1 MKDLINNLELRII
14 AAFNYQNLLEARE
27 EEYDEDC
34 ICEVKSEFIRRY
46 NNRLTEEQ
54 IDYITKL

>member
-14 AAFNYQNLLEARE
+14 AAFNYQSLLEARG

-34 ICEVKSEFIRRY
+34 ICEIKSEFIRRY
-46 NNRLTEEQ
+46 NNRLNKEQ

>member
-14 AAFNYQNLLEARE
+14 AAFNYQNLLEARG

-46 NNRLTEEQ
+46 NNRLNKEQ

>member
-14 AAFNYQNLLEARE
+14 AAFNYQNLLEAIG

-46 NNRLTEEQ
+46 KNRLTENQ
-54 IDYITKL
+54 IDYIAKI

>member
-14 AAFNYQNLLEARE
+14 AAFNYQNLLEARG

-46 NNRLTEEQ
+46 KNRLTKDQ
-54 IDYITKL
+54 IDYIAKI

>member
-1 MKDLINNLELRII
+1 MKDLINKLELRITE
-14 AAFNYQNLLEARE
+14 AFNYQNILESRG

-46 NNRLTEEQ
+46 KNRLTEDQ
-54 IDYITKL
+54 IDYITKI

>member
-46 NNRLTEEQ
+46 KNRLTKDQ
-54 IDYITKL
+54 IDYIAKI

>member
-14 AAFNYQNLLEARE
+14 VAFNYQNLLEARG